1 MRDHKNIL
9 VDVEGR
15 KKLRINESEISEPT
29 TNNEKPKQNFRY
41 SDTLNYM
48 APQCELRFESTS
60 GY

>member
-48 APQCELRFESTS
+48 AP
-60 GY
+60 